1 MILLGEV
8 ADIVSGYNIVR
19 LSEEDQER
27 KYSNADFE
35 HDFYRMKL
43 ASPSNDI
50 IYRQS
55 VAAHNLSAT
64 IISDENKD
72 KFISQ
77 VFSIMKIDR
86 KKLNPWYLCYLLNES
101 DIIAKQ
107 CNVLLQ
113 GSVIA
118 RLSAHQLKP
127 MQIPVIPMA
136 EQEKLGRLYSTALY
150 QYYLETTRTTMKL
163 QGILSILHD
172 RERK

>member
-8 ADIVSGYNIVR
+8 ADIVSGYNIMR

-55 VAAHNLSAT
+55 VAAHNMSAT
-64 IISDENKD
+64 IISDENKG

-86 KKLNPWYLCYLLNES
+86 EKLNPWYLCYLLNES
-101 DIIAKQ
+101 DIVAKQ

-113 GSVIA
+113 GSVIT
-118 RLSAHQLKP
+118 RLSAHQLKQ

-136 EQEKLGRLYSTALY
+136 EQEKLGMLYSTTLY
-150 QYYLETTRTTMKL
+150 QYYLETTRATMKL